1 MWRRLRTARTSGGYE
16 RWVSR
21 RERPLLVL
29 TAAFLVVLT
38 TPVLWQDAPPVVR
51 TVVAG
56 IDVVIWLIFAADYL
70 MRFYLAPQRFQFVRT
85 HLFDL
90 AVVALPPLRSLR
102 LLRVAALLGMLRVE
116 SATVR
121 ARAVIYMAGA
131 AGVLALAAAVV
142 MYDVE
147 HRAPGANIKTF
158 PDALWWAAVTITTV
172 GYGDRYPTTTAG
184 RLVGVGLMLLGLAII
199 GVATASAPRGSYG
212 SCVGWRRLRRRRR
225 RRSPTSSG
233 SWPRSVNRT
242 RACSRACM
250 AWSTPLLP
258 ARRHRLGPEAFLMP
272 CDAASAGRG
281 IDRALGTR
289 PQLSGTLAPTPASV
303 TGGCLAMNTEPTDV
317 TILPAQASWMLL
329 RSGEVGRL
337 AVSIADFPDIF
348 PITTWSTTGRSSSV
362 RRRARSSPPRCWAT
376 RSPSKPTVTTQ
387 TRARRGAS

>member
-38 TPVLWQDAPPVVR
+38 TPVLWQDAPLVVR

-199 GVATASAPRGSYG
+199 GVATASAAAWFVRE
-212 SCVGWRRLRRRRR
+212 LRRVEATEAQEEATLTDVLRELAALRQQNESLLAR
-225 RRSPTSSG
+225 LHGLEHPSASG
-233 SWPRSVNRT
+233 S
-242 RACSRACM
+242 
-250 AWSTPLLP
+250 
-258 ARRHRLGPEAFLMP
+258 
-272 CDAASAGRG
+272 
-281 IDRALGTR
+281 
-289 PQLSGTLAPTPASV
+289 
-303 TGGCLAMNTEPTDV
+303 
-317 TILPAQASWMLL
+317 
-329 RSGEVGRL
+329 
-337 AVSIADFPDIF
+337 
-348 PITTWSTTGRSSSV
+348 
-362 RRRARSSPPRCWAT
+362 SSPPG
-376 RSPSKPTVTTQ
+376 S
-387 TRARRGAS
+387 